1 MRAAPAALL
10 LLAAGWAATLWL
22 SPWSDERVNDLFVYR
37 VFAEPVLGGALPY
50 RDAFLEYPPL
60 AAPAIALPGLLGTG
74 EEIFRAA
81 FAGWT
86 LLLAA
91 AVVLLCGALAARTG
105 GDERRALLAAALTPV
120 LCGALVRTHFDPAP
134 VALMLGALVLLVGGR
149 PRSGMALLGLA
160 AMTKGFPLVA
170 APVALAW
177 LVHAPASSA
186 GFGGART
193 RLTASTG
200 IADASA
206 STHPASTAS
215 HAQSLA
221 DSRPNFRSRALA
233 RWVDRRTLVQS
244 AASLVAALALPAA
257 AALAMSPG
265 GAWDAL
271 TYHLERPV
279 QVESLPASGLVLL
292 DELGAGDAD
301 ATKSHRSD
309 GLEHPAADAIA
320 LLSLAGMVAVIAL
333 LTVRAR
339 GDARR
344 LVLASLAAVAAFAAL
359 GKVLSPQYM
368 LWLVPLGALA
378 FAWRLHALA
387 AAVAASAV
395 LTQVEFP
402 ARYFDLVDREL
413 FPVALVAVRN
423 LVLLAVVVLALRAL
437 RAPAGQ
443 QQLLDRERP
452 AVPVALDHDGVEPR
466 VLV

>member
-1 MRAAPAALL
+1 VRSAPGALL

-22 SPWSDERVNDLFVYR
+22 APWSDERVNDLFVYR
-37 VFAEPVLGGALPY
+37 VFAEPVLGGGLPY

-60 AAPAIALPGLLGTG
+60 ASPAIALPGLLGTG
-74 EEIFRAA
+74 EEIFRAV

-105 GDERRALLAAALTPV
+105 GDARRALLAAALMPL
-120 LCGALVRTHFDPAP
+120 LCGALVRTHFDLAP
-134 VALMLGALVLLVGGR
+134 VALLLGALLLLASER

-177 LVHAPASSA
+177 L
-186 GFGGART
+186 AR
-193 RLTASTG
+193 R
-200 IADASA
+200 
-206 STHPASTAS
+206 
-215 HAQSLA
+215 
-221 DSRPNFRSRALA
+221 
-233 RWVDRRTLVQS
+233 VDRRTLAQS
-244 AASLVAALALPAA
+244 AVALLVALALPAA
-257 AALAMSPG
+257 VALAMSPSG
-265 GAWDAL
+265 LWDAI
-271 TYHLERPV
+271 TYHVERPV
-279 QVESLPASGLVLL
+279 QVESLPASGLLLL

-301 ATKSHRSD
+301 GTNSHRSD
-309 GLEHPAADAIA
+309 GLEHPAADAIV
-320 LLSLAGMVAVIAL
+320 LLSVLGMVIVIGL
-333 LTVRAR
+333 LAARAR
-339 GDARR
+339 SDARL
-344 LVLASLAAVAAFAAL
+344 LVLASLAAVAAVAAL

-387 AAVAASAV
+387 AAAAAAAV

-402 ARYFDLVDREL
+402 ARYFDLVDREP

-423 LVLLAVVVLALRAL
+423 LVLLVVLFLALRAL
-437 RAPAGQ
+437 GSARQ
-443 QQLLDRERP
+443 QQLLDRERS
-452 AVPVALDHDGVEPR
+452 AVPVALDQDGVQPR